1 MQRIAAMLALLL
13 AFGTAPAEG
22 FRSGGVSFDT
32 GPVPDFVDDLAPIGQ
47 WPADAP
53 GARDEQW
60 RFWRYDRQVD
70 HRNGE
75 MVAYTDYI
83 YEPRSQ
89 GNMADAGRF
98 EISFNPDYQHLTL
111 HRVELRRNGAW
122 QPRLKPGEIT
132 IARRERQFEQDISD
146 GQVAALIVI
155 EDVRPEDV
163 VRISYTVTGSN
174 PILAGQHSDQ
184 TSLGFAHPILDLR
197 LRALYPPGTQIK
209 VYRENG
215 AEAPVVS
222 NAPDAAIV
230 EARASRVARILD
242 EGDYPVWYQPYP
254 QVQFAPRRSWAD
266 VVQWALPLYPDQSGQ
281 VLPED
286 LERRLTDWAK
296 LADPQAR
303 LQAALRSVQ
312 DDIRYFGVETGT
324 SSHRPRPPQQVWSM
338 RYGDCKD
345 KSWLLVTLLKRLGIA
360 ATPALVNTG
369 RGRGILGYAPSA
381 DVFDH
386 VIVRATIAGKAVFVD
401 PTMRLQG
408 GSPDRGD
415 LSGYGYVLPVAPG
428 QDHLVEVP
436 PPAGDVAGILTR
448 EHYVADGS
456 EHGLR
461 LDVTT
466 EYSGASAD
474 QVRRSLDEERLEDR
488 ARRYAEY
495 YGKRFGDVEPL
506 QSLSI
511 QDDRGRNVIRVSEA
525 YRLAD
530 PWQQEEDMRGLD
542 VEAEALSAV
551 AALPDR
557 SERTGP
563 LYVARPGHY
572 VHEVGIEAPKGWV
585 ARFSRESEHVSS
597 SAFDYERTLEPSA
610 NGALLHQEMDIRKR
624 ELALA
629 DVPEH
634 IRALRKVG
642 DGLHSRLRYRA
653 PASADAAEREA
664 RLRSLLQDAMEGK

>member
-1 MQRIAAMLALLL
+1 MQRIAAVLALLL
-13 AFGTAPAEG
+13 ALGSARAED
-22 FRSGGVSFDT
+22 FKSGGVSFET
-32 GPVPDFVDDLAPIGQ
+32 GPVPAFVDDRAPVAQ

-53 GARDEQW
+53 GAQDEQW

-70 HRNGE
+70 HRGPK
-75 MVAYTDYI
+75 VVTYTDYI

-111 HRVELRRNGAW
+111 NRVELRRKGEW
-122 QPRLKPGEIT
+122 QSRLKPGEIT
-132 IARRERQFEQDISD
+132 IARRERQFEQDIAD

-174 PILAGQHSDQ
+174 PILAGQQSDQ
-184 TSLGFAHPILDLR
+184 TSLGFGHPILDVR
-197 LRALYPPGTQIK
+197 LRSLYPPGTRIN
-209 VYRENG
+209 VFRENG
-215 AEAPVVS
+215 AAEPVVTDL
-222 NAPDAAIV
+222 PDATLV
-230 EARASRVARILD
+230 EATASRVARILN
-242 EGDYPVWYQPYP
+242 EGDYPVWYEPYP
-254 QVQFAPRRSWAD
+254 SVQFAPRRSWGD
-266 VVQWALPLYPDQSGQ
+266 VVKWALPLYPDQTAEA
-281 VLPED
+281 LPED
-286 LERRLTDWAK
+286 LERRLAEWKK
-296 LADPQAR
+296 LPDPQAR

-324 SSHRPRPPQQVWSM
+324 SSHRPRPPREVWLK

-345 KSWLLVTLLKRLGIA
+345 KSWLLATLLKRLGIQ

-386 VIVRATIAGKAVFVD
+386 VIVRAMIAGKAVFVD

-408 GSPDRGD
+408 GAPDRGD
-415 LSGYGYVLPVAPG
+415 LSGYGYVLPVSPG
-428 QDHLVEVP
+428 QDALVEVP
-436 PPAGDVAGILTR
+436 PPAGDVAGIKSS
-448 EHYVADGS
+448 EHYASDGS
-456 EHGLR
+456 EQGMR
-461 LDVTT
+461 LDITT
-466 EYSGASAD
+466 EYSGSSAD

-495 YGKRFGDVEPL
+495 YGKRFGEVEPL
-506 QSLSI
+506 QSLDI
-511 QDDRGRNVIRVSEA
+511 HDDRDRNIVRISEA
-525 YRLAD
+525 YRLAN
-530 PWQQEEDMRGLD
+530 PWQQDGDSRGLD
-542 VEAEALSAV
+542 VEAEALSGV

-563 LYVARPGHY
+563 LYVARPGRY
-572 VHEVGIEAPKGWV
+572 VNEISVDPPKGWI
-585 ARFSRESEHVSS
+585 ARFSPEHEHVDAT
-597 SAFDYERTLEPSA
+597 AFDYDRTLEASG
-610 NGALLHQEMDIRKR
+610 NGAKLHFEMDMKQR

-629 DVPEH
+629 QVPEH
-634 IRALRKVG
+634 VRALRKVR

-653 PASADAAEREA
+653 PASAGAAEREA
-664 RLRSLLQDAMEGK
+664 RLRALLQNAMEGK